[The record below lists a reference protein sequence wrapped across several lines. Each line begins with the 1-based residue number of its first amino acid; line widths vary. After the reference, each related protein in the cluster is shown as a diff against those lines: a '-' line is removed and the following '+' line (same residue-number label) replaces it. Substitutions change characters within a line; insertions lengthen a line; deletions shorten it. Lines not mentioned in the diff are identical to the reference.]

1 MPPPTILSLASF
13 LISGH
18 GELRA
23 LPVAVDHREHFTV
36 EHFTVH
42 EVAGAPQVAR
52 FIAGQ
57 LVRDAEVAGGKRTAD
72 AGIYASPLVSCRRR
86 RCRALRRAAVGRRRR
101 GLVVLACP
109 RGTGHRASPACRATS
124 CPVRV
129 ARSSASP
136 PGWPGWSCWSG
147 RWPSG
152 CRGGWPGLRCA

>member
-1 MPPPTILSLASF
+1 MPSPTILSLASF

-23 LPVAVDHREHFTV
+23 LPVAVDHP

-57 LVRDAEVAGGKRTAD
+57 LVRDAEVAGAKRTAD

-101 GLVVLACP
+101 VLVVLAFP
-109 RGTGHRASPACRATS
+109 RRTRPRARPAR
-124 CPVRV
+124 
-129 ARSSASP
+129 
-136 PGWPGWSCWSG
+136 PGP
-147 RWPSG
+147 R
-152 CRGGWPGLRCA
+152 